1 MAPAKPAK
9 IRGWRHLVA
18 ATGYSLAGLR
28 AAWASETSFRF
39 ELLLAAVGLPLLPA
53 LPVSWSLKAGATG
66 AHLLLLVIELL
77 NTAIEHLADM
87 MVRETYSGEVKRI
100 KDVGSAAVFVG
111 SINLALH
118 WTVVLYCWLRPS
130 F

>member
-1 MAPAKPAK
+1 MTGEKPAK
-9 IRGWRHLVA
+9 IRGWRHLLA

-28 AAWASETSFRF
+28 AAWATETSFRF
-39 ELLLAAVGLPLLPA
+39 ELLAAAVGLPVLLA
-53 LPVSWSLKAGATG
+53 APVLGSLKAGVAG

-77 NTAIEHLADM
+77 NTAIEYLADM
-87 MVRETYSGEVKRI
+87 LVPDTYSREIKRI

-118 WTVVLYCWLRPS
+118 WTVVLYGWLGPA
-130 F
+130 